1 MLRAAAQTA
10 QHRVSGQSQYVPE
23 AEGSA
28 VVSCLMS
35 SALSP
40 RDLLPEAGEDGA
52 GAARE
57 EPPELH
63 RVSVA
68 MGAAGAAR

>member
-1 MLRAAAQTA
+1 MLWAAAQAA
-10 QHRVSGQSQYVPE
+10 QHRIRGQSQCVPE

-28 VVSCLMS
+28 VVPRLTS

-68 MGAAGAAR
+68 AGATQ